1 MNSRSKST
9 LPVIGIA
16 AWRQDVEVWGSRM
29 NIFQIDEAYVDR
41 IHAAEAIPMM
51 LPHVRPGTE
60 ENVVSKID
68 ALLLTGGDDIDPACY
83 GDSDKGTCRN
93 VDPDADR
100 REIALLNAA
109 VERGI
114 PVLGTCRGMQLIN
127 VAFGGTLNQK
137 ITQEGRADHG
147 PRPTL
152 LDDILALRH
161 PVEIVPGSRLAS
173 ILGCG
178 TRLVNTTHHQ
188 GLARLAQGF
197 KVVARAPDGTV
208 EAIEAEDPGKYIIG
222 VQWHPEKLPAMDNQE
237 LFDDLAS
244 AAKCCNTA

>member
-1 MNSRSKST
+1 MEPQSKNA

-41 IHAAEAIPMM
+41 IHAAEGIPMM

-60 ENVVSKID
+60 ECVVAKID
-68 ALLLTGGDDIDPACY
+68 ALLLTGGDDIDPSCY
-83 GDSDKGTCRN
+83 EESDKGSCRN
-93 VDPDADR
+93 VDPGADQ

-127 VAFGGTLNQK
+127 VAFGGTLNQR
-137 ITQEGRADHG
+137 ITLEGRADHG

-173 ILGCG
+173 ILGSE
-178 TRLVNTTHHQ
+178 TREVNTTHHQ
-188 GLARLAQGF
+188 GVARLAQGF

-208 EAIEAEDPGKYIIG
+208 EGIETEDPEKYIIG
-222 VQWHPEKLPAMDNQE
+222 VQWHPEKLPATDNQE
-237 LFDDLAS
+237 LFDDLVS
-244 AAKCCNTA
+244 AAKS